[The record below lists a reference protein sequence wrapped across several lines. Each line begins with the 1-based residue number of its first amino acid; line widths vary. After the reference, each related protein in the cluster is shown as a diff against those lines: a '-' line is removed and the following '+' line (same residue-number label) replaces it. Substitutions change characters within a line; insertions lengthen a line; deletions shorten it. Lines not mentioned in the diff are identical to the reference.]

1 MAPVGY
7 CTGSVQ
13 LGLGENAIG
22 HNSGEETYQRDRNTE
37 VKLNAGDV
45 QVSGHTRNL
54 RIGCN
59 DGIRVTTCARTKQS
73 PTH

>member
-1 MAPVGY
+1 MAPAGY
-7 CTGSVQ
+7 CTGSARPRS
-13 LGLGENAIG
+13 GENAIG
-22 HNSGEETYQRDRNTE
+22 NNSGEEPYQRDRNTE
-37 VKLNAGDV
+37 VELNAGDV